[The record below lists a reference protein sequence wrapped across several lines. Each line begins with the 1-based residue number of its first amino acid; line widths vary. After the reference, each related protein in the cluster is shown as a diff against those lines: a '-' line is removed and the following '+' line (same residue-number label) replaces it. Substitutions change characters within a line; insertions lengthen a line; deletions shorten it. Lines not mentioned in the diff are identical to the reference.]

1 RIALSMDPLSPIM
14 NLNQATMLMDAH
26 RYPEALAAFQ
36 KVSQSDPNFQPT
48 HFKFSQYYAANGDFT
63 HAMVE
68 FQKFLPVPGSFS
80 PDAKGYR
87 ELGQAKIANRPE
99 ALAWMA
105 LTTAPTGDK
114 DKVFE
119 YLNKAF
125 AEQEIELILC
135 IRYPTLDPIRSD
147 PRYAD
152 LMRRMGLPE

>member
-1 RIALSMDPLSPIM
+1 MDPLSPIM
-14 NLNQATMLMDAH
+14 NLNQATMLMNAH

-48 HFKFSQYYAANGDFT
+48 HFKFSQYYATNGDFS
-63 HAMVE
+63 HAVPE
-68 FQKFLPVPGSFS
+68 LQKFFPVAGTFS
-80 PDAKGYR
+80 LDAKGYR
-87 ELGQAKIANRPE
+87 ELGQAEFADRPE
-99 ALAWMA
+99 TMMWTA
-105 LTTAPTGDK
+105 LTIAPTGDK

-135 IRYPTLDPIRSD
+135 IRYPTLDSFRSD
-147 PRYAD
+147 PRYSD